1 MLLLGAAGFLY
12 YRRAATL
19 ASRGAPVER
28 WRRLVFGLGLL
39 LAFTAVASPIHAFGE
54 EQFFAAHMT
63 QHILLGDLA
72 PLCMV
77 AGLTGPILRPVLA
90 LPVVMRLR
98 FLTLPYVAFPIWA
111 ANLLLWHLP
120 VAYQGEEGNTPTVT
134 RRLVQI
140 TVSVEIL
147 DQHAGKPLWQ
157 RSGLLLEGDYP
168 PGREIEGRT
177 KALDKLITNIVEGA
191 QSQW

>member
-1 MLLLGAAGFLY
+1 VGGCLYGFAGGGLPPTIKTVAVLPFENQT
-12 YRRAATL
+12 AEPTL
-19 ASRGAPVER
+19 TAEVNTRVREAVQGR
-28 WRRLVFGLGLL
+28 LGLRQ
-39 LAFTAVASPIHAFGE
+39 ASENQADAVVRGTISRYEP
-54 EQFFAAHMT
+54 
-63 QHILLGDLA
+63 D
-72 PLCMV
+72 
-77 AGLTGPILRPVLA
+77 
-90 LPVVMRLR
+90 
-98 FLTLPYVAFPIWA
+98 
-111 ANLLLWHLP
+111 LP